1 MKPFHQ
7 SATEVRKNFSEC
19 IDLAVHERPQF
30 VSRTRDGVVLIG
42 ERFFDDLLETATIHC
57 TFEDESGGGYI
68 LTNEEI
74 SDIIA
79 SGKTKPE
86 AMHDLAEQLLEYAA
100 EYYENYSL
108 YSRSPNR
115 KAHIP
120 YVLRILTLAEPNA
133 VEGIFEC
140 RDEKN

>member
-1 MKPFHQ
+1 MKPFYQ

-19 IDLAVHERPQF
+19 IDLAVHERPLF

-42 ERFFDDLLETATIHC
+42 ERFFGDLLETATIHC
-57 TFEDESGGGYI
+57 TFEEESDDGYV

-74 SDIIA
+74 TDIIA
-79 SGKTKPE
+79 FGKTKPE

-100 EYYENYSL
+100 EYYENYNL

-133 VEGIFEC
+133 VEGMFVC
-140 RDEKN
+140 RDGKN